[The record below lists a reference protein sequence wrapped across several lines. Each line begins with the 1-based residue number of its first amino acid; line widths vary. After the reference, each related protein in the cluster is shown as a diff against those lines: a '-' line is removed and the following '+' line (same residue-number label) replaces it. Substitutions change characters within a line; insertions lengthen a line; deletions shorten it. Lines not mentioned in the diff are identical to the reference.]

1 MIIQALSIIAMI
13 TGLGG
18 NLLMAKKNILV
29 YPVWI
34 LSNILWIVVGFL
46 TYVNVSQMLM
56 YSVYTIMQIYGWREW
71 KKK

>member
-1 MIIQALSIIAMI
+1 MIVQALSIIAML

-34 LSNILWIVVGFL
+34 LSNILWIIVGFL
-46 TYVNVSQMLM
+46 TYVNVSQMFM

>member
-1 MIIQALSIIAMI
+1 MIIQILSIIAMI

>member
-1 MIIQALSIIAMI
+1 MIVQALSIIAMLA
-13 TGLGG
+13 GLGG

-34 LSNILWIVVGFL
+34 LSNILWIIVGFL
-46 TYVNVSQMLM
+46 TYVNVSQMFM

>member
-1 MIIQALSIIAMI
+1 MIVQALSIIAMLA
-13 TGLGG
+13 GLGG

-34 LSNILWIVVGFL
+34 LSNILWIIVGFL

>member
-1 MIIQALSIIAMI
+1 MIVQILSIIAMI

-34 LSNILWIVVGFL
+34 LSNILWIIVGFL

-56 YSVYTIMQIYGWREW
+56 YSVYTIMQLYGWREW

>member
-1 MIIQALSIIAMI
+1 MIVQALSIIAML

-34 LSNILWIVVGFL
+34 LSNILWIIVGFL

>member
-1 MIIQALSIIAMI
+1 MIVQALSIIAML

-34 LSNILWIVVGFL
+34 LSNILWIIVGFL

-56 YSVYTIMQIYGWREW
+56 YSIYTIMQLYGWREW

>member
-1 MIIQALSIIAMI
+1 ML

-34 LSNILWIVVGFL
+34 LSKILWIIVGFL

-56 YSVYTIMQIYGWREW
+56 YSIYTIMQLYGWREW

>member
-1 MIIQALSIIAMI
+1 MIVQALSIIAML

-34 LSNILWIVVGFL
+34 LSNILWIIVGFL

-56 YSVYTIMQIYGWREW
+56 YSVYTIMQLYGWREW